1 MAAVKWVDRV
11 PTYPNRMK
19 ITPETGDPYYATVER
34 ADSPTVVGTPVN
46 AQNLNA
52 MQEAAGLTA
61 HRAVYVSTAGSD
73 SVGDGSEANPYATI
87 NKAISTIPSNLN
99 GYTARVYIAAGTYTE
114 NVTIQNIGN
123 GIIAL
128 TGITG
133 DVVTIAGM
141 VTVTNVQY
149 MEIYNISLSIVNSYF
164 NVVGSN
170 VSVHT
175 AFSAR
180 GGQFGI
186 YATFFSS
193 ITLSNTT
200 SINNTTANG
209 IIATNGA
216 MIYLERLTG
225 SGNANLITSTRGA
238 TCSYGTN
245 EATATNLFYTANGG
259 RIYTGAQASA
269 PNY

>member
-1 MAAVKWVDRV
+1 MAVKWVDRV

-19 ITPETGDPYYATVER
+19 ITPETGSAYYATVER
-34 ADSPTVVGTPVN
+34 ADNPTVTGTPVN

-52 MQEAAGLTA
+52 MQEAAGLTG
-61 HRAVYVSTAGSD
+61 HKAVYVATTGSD
-73 SVGDGSEANPYATI
+73 SVGDGSEANPFATI
-87 NKAISTIPSNLN
+87 NKAISTIPANLN
-99 GYTARVYIAAGTYTE
+99 GYTARIYIAAGTYTE

-128 TGITG
+128 TGTTG

-149 MEIYNISLSIVNSYF
+149 MEVYNISLTIVNSYF

-175 AFSAR
+175 AFSAS

-200 SINNTTANG
+200 SISNTIANG
-209 IIATNGA
+209 IIVTNGA
-216 MIYLERLTG
+216 MVYLERLTG
-225 SGNANLITSTRGA
+225 SGNNNLITSTRGA
-238 TCSYGTN
+238 LCAYGTN
-245 EATATNLFYTANGG
+245 EATATSLFYTANGG
-259 RIYTGAQASA
+259 RIYSGAQTDV
-269 PNY
+269 PKY